1 MKCLTLIW
9 FHYYVVLFSVKKKG
23 LRITRNPNTSS
34 LHSIWNHYAR
44 VKSVTLF
51 HVFFFSPQEISR
63 TYFRTCLKD
72 HAGVDGQRDNL
83 EVHFVVIG
91 GDECKRDN
99 LMIIFLNFIVVV
111 PLSLVLLFSRALEQG
126 NQTRCTYKNDY
137 LSVSWQH
144 TKGPL
149 ISILLDLRFKLNYY
163 RSLWVGA
170 CNSTIFLSRRFH
182 RPIYF

>member
-1 MKCLTLIW
+1 MSSYFLL
-9 FHYYVVLFSVKKKG
+9 KKKVLELQEIQIPPHCTQFG
-23 LRITRNPNTSS
+23 IIMQRLNLS
-34 LHSIWNHYAR
+34 LCFMS
-44 VKSVTLF
+44 
-51 HVFFFSPQEISR
+51 FFFFPQEISR

-126 NQTRCTYKNDY
+126 NQTWCTYKNDY

-149 ISILLDLRFKLNYY
+149 ISILLGLRFKLNYY